1 MENSSEREFSYYFA
15 YGSNL
20 KKKRLHINCKNA
32 KFICIA
38 KLENYS
44 LVFAGASGS
53 WGGAPANVV
62 ESTGSCVWGAVW
74 ELNQEDVTALDRQEG
89 VHLGI
94 YKRIEVDVV
103 TVDHNDKVLRCISYE
118 KVRTEAGVTEALPS
132 ITYLSV
138 IIEGAKEVGL
148 PSDYQKKLETFE
160 HNGKKSQDDK
170 LNSILDHM

>member
-1 MENSSEREFSYYFA
+1 MLNLYASRSWKTIALYSPVQVER
-15 YGSNL
+15 
-20 KKKRLHINCKNA
+20 
-32 KFICIA
+32 
-38 KLENYS
+38 
-44 LVFAGASGS
+44 

-62 ESTGSCVWGAVW
+62 ESTGNCVWGAVW

-89 VHLGI
+89 VHFGI

-118 KVRTEAGVTEALPS
+118 RICREARVMEALPS

-148 PSDYQKKLETFE
+148 PSDYQKKLETFG
-160 HNGKKSQDDK
+160 HNGKKSQDDE